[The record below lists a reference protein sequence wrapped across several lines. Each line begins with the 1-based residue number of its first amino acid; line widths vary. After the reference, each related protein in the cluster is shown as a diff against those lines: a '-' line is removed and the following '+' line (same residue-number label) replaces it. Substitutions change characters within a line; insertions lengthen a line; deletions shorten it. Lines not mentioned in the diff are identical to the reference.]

1 MVEVNSGS
9 FKMISLNP
17 NRYGGTEGASF
28 CALTTLCKELD
39 TFNAIDVYQVIFFSV
54 TDNKLEL
61 LSLANLVLFYIALE
75 RGRAGV
81 KGTPQRHALTYSQI
95 FVKVGRA
102 FRELIITFISY
113 LLSVTEK
120 KNIFRH

>member
-9 FKMISLNP
+9 FKMIALNP

-54 TDNKLEL
+54 TDNKLER

-75 RGRAGV
+75 RGEGGGERDSTEACSNLLRNICQGWE
-81 KGTPQRHALTYSQI
+81 GFPGANYYDY
-95 FVKVGRA
+95 FVSFVSDG
-102 FRELIITFISY
+102 E
-113 LLSVTEK
+113 
-120 KNIFRH
+120 KNIFQH